1 MIALLS
7 LLSIAVSPAQ
17 GCSDVFFLEKNQIS
31 NYVRYSRSHGVTHIS
46 TPALNFVLDLEKNG
60 FGKTIYSDDLEPSK
74 VFMLY
79 SYKSSQNLHI
89 YRICEKDMDD
99 DLIIGP
105 VVKDTSKLVGYKID
119 INDIHRFNKHLA
131 DTNFNMFGIDADALR
146 AEISKERENQILEQ
160 RQKHVEDWEK
170 KSFLSKFNYYLTFMF
185 YVFIIM
191 ALFSRC

>member
-7 LLSIAVSPAQ
+7 LLSVAVFPAQ

-31 NYVRYSRSHGVTHIS
+31 NFVRYSRSRGATHVS

-60 FGKTIYSDDLEPSK
+60 FGKTIYSDDLEASK

-79 SYKSSQNLHI
+79 AYKSSQNLHI
-89 YRICEKDMDD
+89 YRICEKDMDVS
-99 DLIIGP
+99 LIIGP
-105 VVKDTSKLVGYKID
+105 IVKDTTKFVGYKID
-119 INDIHRFNKHLA
+119 INDIHRFDKHLA
-131 DTNFNMFGIDADALR
+131 DTNFNMFGNDVDALK

-170 KSFLSKFNYYLTFMF
+170 KPFLSKCSYYLTFMF
-185 YVFIIM
+185 YVLIVL
-191 ALFSRC
+191 ALFSR